1 MKKFKQIILFLVIAV
16 IAFTLFFKVKDPNIK
31 AKSAVLMNADTG
43 EILYQ
48 KNKDAPFAAASMS
61 KMMTQYLVL
70 EQIEAGLLDWEEQV
84 VINNRSVDSDG
95 VKIDVEL
102 GDTLTVR
109 DLFIATAVASAN
121 NAAVALAEH
130 VAGSEEDF
138 SKLMNEK
145 AIEMDLSD
153 VTHFVNAT
161 GLENE
166 QLDDAESQMSAL
178 DVATLSYHLLKDFPK
193 VLEVTSLS
201 QYQLDYDDIVLYST
215 NEMLET
221 YSPYYFEGVDGL
233 KTGFTDEAGY
243 CFAGTAQQGNTRLI
257 SVVMGTEDDEQRFI
271 ETKNLLSVGFNKF
284 QLPSLRAIVKDL
296 FQ

>member
-1 MKKFKQIILFLVIAV
+1 MILFFVIAV
-16 IAFTLFFKVKDPNIK
+16 IAFILYFKVKDPNIN

-48 KNKDAPFAAASMS
+48 KNEDVPLAAASMS

-70 EQIEAGLLDWEEQV
+70 EQIEAGLLDWKEQV
-84 VINNRSVDSDG
+84 VISSRSVDSGG

-102 GDTLTVR
+102 GDTLSVR
-109 DLFIATAVASAN
+109 DLFIATTVASAN

-130 VAGSEEDF
+130 IAGSEEGF
-138 SKLMNEK
+138 TKLMNEK
-145 AIEMDLSD
+145 AIEMDLSNA
-153 VTHFVNAT
+153 THFVNAT

-166 QLDDAESQMSAL
+166 QLDDAETQMSAL
-178 DVATLSYHLLKDFPK
+178 DVATLSYHLLNDFPE
-193 VLEVTSLS
+193 VLEMTSLS
-201 QYQLDYDDIVLYST
+201 RYQLNYDDMVLYST

-221 YSPYYFEGVDGL
+221 YSPFYFEGVDGL

-243 CFAGTAQQGNTRLI
+243 CFAGTAQHGDTRLI

-271 ETKNLLSVGFNKF
+271 ETKTLLSFGFNKF
-284 QLPSLRAIVKDL
+284 QLPSLRAIIKAL
-296 FQ
+296 FK